1 MKILHVIDSE
11 GVYGAEV
18 VVLNLMAEHGALG
31 HDPWLCS
38 IGATGIAEKPLET
51 EALRRGLKVFKVRMR
66 NGPNL
71 VGAIQLLRLAKQRGF
86 EIIHSHGYKSNILL
100 GFIPGRVRGIPLVA
114 TVHGWTSAGRLS
126 RMIVY
131 VWLDRISLRFMDVIV
146 LVSRAIQ
153 SKIRVRDEKQGS
165 VMVIPNGISP
175 SRELSFQSSPDEEIS
190 TFCRGSFTLGSVGRL
205 SPEKGYDVL
214 LEAVNILVGRGLPIK
229 LVILGEGQERARLER
244 LVADFGLTERVSL
257 PGYRHNARDY
267 FPLFDVFVLSSFTEG
282 LPITLLEAMGS
293 GRPIVATKVGSI
305 PEVLDGGR
313 AGLLVDPSQSAAL
326 VDALELMI
334 NDEKLRQS
342 LARRAGELFSEQ
354 YSSRRMAEQYL
365 CAYEKAQRANL
376 ESSVVCKT
384 AH

>member
-18 VVLNLMAEHGALG
+18 VVLNLMAEHRTLG

-71 VGAIQLLRLAKQRGF
+71 VGAIQLLQLAKQGGF

-100 GFIPGRVRGIPLVA
+100 GFVPGRLRGIPLVA
-114 TVHGWTSAGRLS
+114 TVHGWTSSGRLS
-126 RMIVY
+126 RLIVY
-131 VWLDRISLRFMDVIV
+131 EWLDRISLRFMDIVV
-146 LVSRAIQ
+146 LVSRTMQ
-153 SKIRVRDEKQGS
+153 SKVKVRAENQAR
-165 VMVIPNGISP
+165 VMVIHNGIPP
-175 SRELSFQSSPDEEIS
+175 SSELPFQPSPDEEIS

-214 LEAVNILVGRGLPIK
+214 IRAVNTVVGRGLPIK
-229 LVILGEGQERARLER
+229 LVILGEGQERTKLER
-244 LVADFGLTERVSL
+244 LIADCGLTERVSL
-257 PGYRHNARDY
+257 PGYKHNARDY
-267 FPLFDVFVLSSFTEG
+267 IPLFDVFVLSSFTEG

-305 PEVLDGGR
+305 PDVLDGGK
-313 AGLLVDPSQSAAL
+313 AGLLVDPNQSAAL
-326 VDALELMI
+326 ADALESMV
-334 NDEKLRQS
+334 NDGKLRQS
-342 LARRAGELFSEQ
+342 LARRAVELSSEQ

-365 CAYEKAQRANL
+365 CAYEKAQRASL
-376 ESSVVCKT
+376 RSLVVCKT
-384 AH
+384 AP